1 MVKPLLLVL
10 ILPTLVF
17 ALVVGNSLSPV
28 SASVGFL
35 AAVVVSVGE
44 AIALYQ
50 PWKRFSRAV
59 RWRAENFSFYEKRI
73 SEDWAYPELKEMAR
87 SLNKILSYIHAEHFP
102 PETMELLM
110 ETVPGVVA
118 WIDRDLRY
126 LRVNRRLAEMFQ
138 IEPEA
143 FIGQHLSF
151 CDKVQPF
158 TERLVNFIA
167 SDQDYLSQEISLV
180 IDDKETNYALTA
192 RKNPPDGSVVMVVI
206 DITAR
211 KRAEERSRRQ
221 SSLDPLTGLANRILF
236 NANLAIAL
244 ERAEQAQQKLAILFF
259 DLDRFRIVN
268 DSLGHSIGDLL
279 LQTVAKLITEAVR
292 KRWQDAVIARWG
304 GDEFTILLPV
314 VPNSESVI
322 ATARE
327 ILAVLNQDLLVGGY
341 SLRTTASIGIAVY
354 PDDGE
359 DNESLTK
366 NADAALHFAK
376 SRGRNSWQ
384 MYSRHMNLHSE
395 NVLILENSLHRAI
408 AKEEFAVYY
417 QPKVDAQTGRIT
429 GLEALIRWHHPDLGL
444 VMPSE
449 FVPLAED
456 NGLVVPL
463 GEWILREVCL
473 QNRQWRDRG
482 LPMLPIAVNLSVRQ
496 FLQPNLLEVVERTLK
511 QAGIPPRYLEVEITE
526 SLAMNDIEVT
536 RAILKRFYQIN
547 VGITIDDFGTGY
559 SCLSSLKHFPVNAL
573 KIDRSFIK
581 DIADNREDQAIVQG
595 IVTLGRGLN
604 LRTIA
609 EGVETIAQLE
619 ILRSLHCTEV
629 QGYLFSRPMSAE
641 DMTQLLAQTS
651 GELVL
656 PPKEQ
661 VRG

>member
-158 TERLVNFIA
+158 TERLVNFVA

-192 RKNPPDGSVVMVVI
+192 RKNPPDGSVVVVVI

-366 NADAALHFAK
+366 NADAALRFAK

-395 NVLILENSLHRAI
+395 NVLILENSLRRAI

-547 VGITIDDFGTGY
+547 VGITIDDFGTVY

>member
-87 SLNKILSYIHAEHFP
+87 SLNKILSYIHAEHFS

-158 TERLVNFIA
+158 TERLVNFVA

-192 RKNPPDGSVVMVVI
+192 RKNPSDGSVVVVVI

-268 DSLGHSIGDLL
+268 DSLGHIIGDLL

>member
-158 TERLVNFIA
+158 TERLVNFVA

-192 RKNPPDGSVVMVVI
+192 RKNPPDGSVVVVVI

>member
-158 TERLVNFIA
+158 TERLVNFVA

-192 RKNPPDGSVVMVVI
+192 RKNPPDGSVVVVVI

-268 DSLGHSIGDLL
+268 DSLGHIIGDLL

-496 FLQPNLLEVVERTLK
+496 LLQPNLLEVVERTLK

>member
-87 SLNKILSYIHAEHFP
+87 SLNKILSYIHAEHFS

-158 TERLVNFIA
+158 TERLVNFVA

-192 RKNPPDGSVVMVVI
+192 RKNPPDGSVVVVVI

-268 DSLGHSIGDLL
+268 DSLGHIIGDLL

>member
-158 TERLVNFIA
+158 TERLVNFVA

-192 RKNPPDGSVVMVVI
+192 RKNPPDGSVVVVVI

-395 NVLILENSLHRAI
+395 NVLILENSLRRAI

>member
-87 SLNKILSYIHAEHFP
+87 SLNKILSYIHAEHFS

-158 TERLVNFIA
+158 TERLVNFVA

-192 RKNPPDGSVVMVVI
+192 RKNPPDGSVVVVVI

-268 DSLGHSIGDLL
+268 DSLGHIIGDLL

-526 SLAMNDIEVT
+526 SLAINDIEVT
-536 RAILKRFYQIN
+536 CAILKRFYQIN

>member
-158 TERLVNFIA
+158 TERLVNFVA

-192 RKNPPDGSVVMVVI
+192 RKNPPDGSVVVVVI

-268 DSLGHSIGDLL
+268 DSLGHIIGDLL

>member
-87 SLNKILSYIHAEHFP
+87 SLNKILSYIHAEHFL

-158 TERLVNFIA
+158 TERLVNFVA

-192 RKNPPDGSVVMVVI
+192 RKNPPDGSVVVVVI

-268 DSLGHSIGDLL
+268 DSLGHIIGDLL

-359 DNESLTK
+359 DNESLIK

-526 SLAMNDIEVT
+526 SLAKNDIEVT

>member
-158 TERLVNFIA
+158 TERLVNFVA

-192 RKNPPDGSVVMVVI
+192 RKNPPDGSVVVVVI

-268 DSLGHSIGDLL
+268 DSLGHIIGDLL

-366 NADAALHFAK
+366 NADAALRFAK